1 MGFRKYAAYQAS
13 ELILIGTAEGK
24 EIAVPKEKVLF
35 KEDLSANQI
44 AAIVKQKTGV
54 CYLSAKISCR
64 LNQYGKHLLL
74 ELIAAMPF
82 QSEGAS

>member
-1 MGFRKYAAYQAS
+1 
-13 ELILIGTAEGK
+13 
-24 EIAVPKEKVLF
+24 VPKEKVLF

-54 CYLSAKISCR
+54 SHLSAKISCR
-64 LNQYGKHLLL
+64 LDQLRKHLLL
-74 ELIAAMPF
+74 EFLIAMPF